1 MEKYLPYIIAL
12 ILVII
17 SFICLLTYE
26 TIRIKITYYNI
37 VNRKVSKQKSC
48 EKGIKIIF
56 FSDLHIGKCMKKS
69 DLKKI
74 VKILC
79 DLNGDIYI
87 FGGDLFGENTYKY
100 FSKSDLYE
108 CFMPLK
114 NKCMIAVYGNHEY
127 RKEKN
132 INMDVKWK
140 LDFFNSMGC
149 IVLKN
154 QEYIFHKNG
163 ESLTIYGMN
172 DYTYNNCKLPDKKYD
187 LIICHEGDIIDKLNN
202 QIMVSGH
209 THAGQI
215 RLPFIPIYYRP
226 LHGKKYTYGIYK
238 ENNNQIIVSSGI
250 GYGLIKLRLFAP
262 REIVC
267 INYKK

>member
-1 MEKYLPYIIAL
+1 MEKYLPYIITSILAVTLL
-12 ILVII
+12 IGFII
-17 SFICLLTYE
+17 YE
-26 TIRIKITYYNI
+26 TIRLKITYYSI
-37 VNRKVSKQKSC
+37 VNRKVSKQTSDT
-48 EKGIKIIF
+48 KGIKIVF
-56 FSDLHIGKCMKKS
+56 FSDLHIGKCMQKN

-74 VKILC
+74 VKRLC

-87 FGGDLFGENTYKY
+87 FGGDLFGEKTYKY
-100 FSKSDLYE
+100 FNNEDLYE
-108 CFMPLK
+108 CFLPLK
-114 NKCMIAVYGNHEY
+114 NKCMLAVYGNHEY
-127 RKEKN
+127 RKEKSPD
-132 INMDVKWK
+132 MSVKWK
-140 LDFFNSMGC
+140 LDLFNSMGC

-154 QEYIFHKNG
+154 QAYEFHKNG

-172 DYTYNNCKLPDKKYD
+172 DYTYNNCQLPDKKYD
-187 LIICHEGDIIDKLNN
+187 LIICHEGDILNKLDD
-202 QIMVSGH
+202 QIMISGH

-226 LHGKKYTYGIYK
+226 VNGKKYTYGLYK

-250 GYGLIKLRLFAP
+250 GYGTIKLRLFAP